1 MRRIFIISDLHLGGR
16 SASTV
21 TDGPLGTRMCQAY
34 GALIRFIDWVA
45 NQGSADQSVEL
56 VINGDIVDFLAEDDY
71 PDGLNARVFTPNQKD
86 VLTKLSHIF
95 AATRLRTDAGG
106 ELGVLESLAG
116 LLRAGGS
123 LTLMLGNHDVELAL
137 PEVRDWLVDKLGG
150 PSSRLRFF
158 YDGEAYRIGQ
168 LLIEHGNRYDRWNQ
182 IDHSALRQERSM
194 LSRGLRIDEKHRS
207 RYFFVPPAGTHLV
220 IHFMNR
226 IKARYRFVDL
236 LKPETGAVIPLL
248 AALEPDYLP
257 TLNQVLQAV
266 PIGLSWMMHGLVDDV
281 MPRRPGDLAGGTG
294 QDLAGVLL
302 DELGP
307 SAALFPL
314 PLIPMDGNMAGGVDG
329 LLYRAQRWLETA
341 ASQLVAQPSSLL
353 TWLMNKSDEQ
363 RLRQLHAALWRV
375 SRKDQAFDPTKED
388 DEYLNAA
395 RKLRSEG
402 PARCVVFGH
411 THLPKQIRE
420 GELTYLNT
428 GTWADV
434 IRLPKL
440 TGNFAAD
447 LVGLTPFVE
456 AMANNTLDKYI
467 CRYLSFAEIELDA
480 HGDVVKDNGE
490 LRARVHSFCGSG
502 RERAPMLTPHSL

>member
-1 MRRIFIISDLHLGGR
+1 
-16 SASTV
+16 
-21 TDGPLGTRMCQAY
+21 LGTRMCQSY

-45 NQGSADQSVEL
+45 DQGSASQAVEL

-71 PDGLNARVFTPNQKD
+71 PGGLNARVFTPNPND
-86 VLTKLSHIF
+86 VLVKLSHIF
-95 AATRLRTDAGG
+95 ATTRLRTESEG
-106 ELGVLESLAG
+106 ERGVLEALAG
-116 LLRAGGS
+116 LLHAGGS

-137 PEVRDWLVDKLGG
+137 PKVRDWLVEKLGG
-150 PSSRLRFF
+150 PSPRLRFF

-257 TLNQVLQAV
+257 MLNQVLQAV
-266 PIGLSWMMHGLVDDV
+266 PIGLSWLLHGVVDDV
-281 MPRRPGDLAGGTG
+281 MPRRPGDLAGGTSQG
-294 QDLAGVLL
+294 LASVLL
-302 DELGP
+302 EELGP
-307 SAALFPL
+307 SATLFPL
-314 PLIPMDGNMAGGVDG
+314 PPMAMDGNMAGGVDG
-329 LLYRAQRWLETA
+329 LLYRAQLWLEGA
-341 ASQLVAQPSSLL
+341 ASQLVAQPRSLL
-353 TWLMNKSDEQ
+353 ALLTNKPDEQ

-375 SRKDQAFDPTKED
+375 SRKDKAFDPTKED

-395 RKLRSEG
+395 RKLGSEG

-411 THLPKQIRE
+411 THLPKKIRE
-420 GELTYLNT
+420 AELTYLNT

-434 IRLPKL
+434 IRLPEL

-456 AMANNTLDKYI
+456 AMANNTLNKYI
-467 CRYLSFAEIELDA
+467 CRYLSFAEIELDD

-490 LRARVHSFCGSG
+490 PRARVHSFCGPG
-502 RERAPMLTPHSL
+502 RERAPILTHHSL